1 MMATIAANH
10 FSFDVHQIQL
20 RPVNT
25 HLQTAISVRR
35 RRSLRQPF
43 SSLKAINRHVRF
55 FNSGNCP
62 CRLVRACGDA
72 EANTQNSVLPTTE
85 PSVSGLSNRGDNST
99 YLPLIIRTL
108 GLDNDLLDR
117 EQAVMALWKYALG
130 GKNYID
136 KIMQFHGCV
145 NLTVNLLRS
154 ESSQACEAAAGLLR
168 MISSVNSYR
177 DIVAGSGAIEETTAL
192 LRRPSLTSEVKEQSI
207 CMLWNLSADERHR
220 MKIANSPLL
229 PLLVKFLDDE
239 HIKTVESAGG
249 VLANLALSPSTHSIM
264 VEVGVI
270 PKMAKF
276 LTSDFDRTKVIGQ
289 APQGIKTM
297 LLEGLKRS
305 RVIRKEAKNVLLELA
320 KDDYYKILIVEEG
333 LVLVPLVGSAA
344 YASFKS
350 ALYSWPSLPD
360 GIEFRQIPRPSRFV
374 ASEALLGLN
383 GVDDIDKIDE
393 PKTEAI
399 EGQARQHL
407 LARIGA
413 IENDDEKKPQAGSST
428 SHHHTLLTWKDGA
441 ARLVLILGL
450 ADETAIARAADAIGG
465 ASVTERIRMAF
476 KEAGAVKH
484 LVRLLGHNNAAVRS
498 AAVNALEKLSISNAL
513 SETMKAQG
521 VTPALV
527 NMVKE
532 LKTTEGLMEKAL
544 TLLARIL
551 DPTKEMR
558 MKFYSAPV
566 SGSRKAAYS
575 SSDGASAS
583 SGNTREMT
591 NVLDSTLVAFL
602 VDILKSGFPTL
613 QAKAA
618 SILEFLTM
626 IGPGPETILATNIG
640 SVLRAIFE
648 QKLPEA
654 DTGADDDDQEPDY
667 ARLEDAG
674 LAISA
679 ASRLVTRL
687 LDYEHFRDTIDS
699 SQFTTLLRQILKSN
713 IPVHYKDWAAA
724 CLVKLNSISGPFE
737 NPITTEITLY
747 ETIPRLIEQIKT
759 SFLAEAQEAAVI
771 ELNRIISEDV
781 VGATRA
787 VAVQGGIFPLV
798 KLLEEGSDRAVEAAL
813 AVLYNLGMDSENH
826 PAILAAGAAP
836 ILRRIVL
843 LGRPQWMKA
852 LRLLR
857 NLPV

>member
-1 MMATIAANH
+1 MATIPANH
-10 FSFDVHQIQL
+10 FSFKVHQIQL
-20 RPVNT
+20 QPTNA
-25 HLQTAISVRR
+25 HLEKAISVRPR
-35 RRSLRQPF
+35 RNLRQPF
-43 SSLKAINRHVRF
+43 SCFNANNRHGRF
-55 FNSGNCP
+55 FIPGNCP
-62 CRLVRACGDA
+62 CRPIRACGDA
-72 EANTQNSVLPTTE
+72 EANTQNSVFSTTE
-85 PSVSGLSNRGDNST
+85 PSVSGLSNRGDNGT
-99 YLPLIIRTL
+99 YLPLLIRTL
-108 GLDNDLLDR
+108 GLDNDHLDR
-117 EQAVMALWKYALG
+117 EQAVIALWTYALG
-130 GKNYID
+130 GKHYID
-136 KIMQFHGCV
+136 KIMEFRGCV

-207 CMLWNLSADERHR
+207 CMLWNLSADETHR

-229 PLLVKFLDDE
+229 PLLMKFLDDE
-239 HIKTVESAGG
+239 DIKIVESAGG

-270 PKMAKF
+270 PKMSKF
-276 LTSDFDRTKVIGQ
+276 LTNEFDGTKVIGQ
-289 APQGIKTM
+289 GPQGIKTM
-297 LLEGLKRS
+297 LLEGLQRS

-344 YASFKS
+344 YASFKP

-360 GIEFRQIPRPSRFV
+360 GTEFRRIPRPSRFG

-383 GVDDIDKIDE
+383 VEDDSEKMDQSKID
-393 PKTEAI
+393 AI
-399 EGQARQHL
+399 EGQARQHF

-413 IENDDEKKPQAGSST
+413 MEIDDEKKPQAGCST
-428 SHHHTLLTWKDGA
+428 SHHHTLLTWKDGV

-450 ADETAIARAADAIGG
+450 ADETAIARAADAIAG
-465 ASVTERIRMAF
+465 ASVTEGIRVAF

-484 LVRLLGHNNAAVRS
+484 LVCLLDHNNTAVRS

-513 SETMKAQG
+513 CETMKAQG
-521 VTPALV
+521 VSPPLV

-532 LKTTEGLMEKAL
+532 LKKTEGRMEKTL

-551 DPTKEMR
+551 DPNKEMR
-558 MKFYSAPV
+558 MKFHDGPV
-566 SGSRKAAYS
+566 SGSRKATYS
-575 SSDGASAS
+575 CSDGASAS
-583 SGNTREMT
+583 SGNTGEIM
-591 NVLDSTLVAFL
+591 NVLDSTLVARL
-602 VDILKSGFPTL
+602 VDILKSGSPTL

-626 IGPGPETILATNIG
+626 IGPGLETIVATNIG
-640 SVLRAIFE
+640 SILRAVFE

-654 DTGADDDDQEPDY
+654 DTGADENDQEPDY

-699 SQFTTLLRQILKSN
+699 SQFTTLLLQILKSD
-713 IPVHYKDWAAA
+713 IPVHYKDWVAA

-737 NPITTEITLY
+737 NPITTEITLH

-759 SFLAEAQEAAVI
+759 SFSTEAQEAAVV

-781 VGATRA
+781 VGATQA

-798 KLLEEGSDRAVEAAL
+798 KLLEEGSDRAVEAGL
-813 AVLYNLGMDSENH
+813 AVLYNLSMDNENH
-826 PAILAAGAAP
+826 PAILAAGATP

-843 LGRPQWMKA
+843 SGRPQWMKA

>member
-1 MMATIAANH
+1 MATIPANH
-10 FSFDVHQIQL
+10 FSFKVHQIQL
-20 RPVNT
+20 QPTNA
-25 HLQTAISVRR
+25 HLDKGISVRR
-35 RRSLRQPF
+35 RRNLRQPF
-43 SSLKAINRHVRF
+43 SCSKANNRHVRF
-55 FNSGNCP
+55 FKPGNCP
-62 CRLVRACGDA
+62 CRPIRACGDA
-72 EANTQNSVLPTTE
+72 EANTQNSVFSTTE
-85 PSVSGLSNRGDNST
+85 PSVSGLSNRGDNGT
-99 YLPLIIRTL
+99 YLPLLIRTL

-117 EQAVMALWKYALG
+117 EQAV
-130 GKNYID
+130 
-136 KIMQFHGCV
+136 
-145 NLTVNLLRS
+145 
-154 ESSQACEAAAGLLR
+154 
-168 MISSVNSYR
+168 
-177 DIVAGSGAIEETTAL
+177 
-192 LRRPSLTSEVKEQSI
+192 KEQSI
-207 CMLWNLSADERHR
+207 CMLWNLSADEWHR

-229 PLLVKFLDDE
+229 PLLIKFLDDE
-239 HIKTVESAGG
+239 DIKIVESAGG

-270 PKMAKF
+270 PKMSKF
-276 LTSDFDRTKVIGQ
+276 LTNEFDGTKVIGQ
-289 APQGIKTM
+289 GPQGIKTM
-297 LLEGLKRS
+297 LLEGLQQS

-344 YASFKS
+344 YASFKP

-360 GIEFRQIPRPSRFV
+360 GTEFRRIPRPSRFG

-383 GVDDIDKIDE
+383 VEDDSHKIDQS
-393 PKTEAI
+393 KIDAI
-399 EGQARQHL
+399 DGQARQHF

-413 IENDDEKKPQAGSST
+413 IEIDDEKKPQVGCST
-428 SHHHTLLTWKDGA
+428 SHHHTLLTWKDGV

-450 ADETAIARAADAIGG
+450 ADETAIARAADAIAG

-484 LVRLLGHNNAAVRS
+484 LVRLLDHNNTAVRS
-498 AAVNALEKLSISNAL
+498 AAVNALEKLSVSNAL

-521 VTPALV
+521 VTPPLV

-532 LKTTEGLMEKAL
+532 LKKTEGLMEKFH
-544 TLLARIL
+544 
-551 DPTKEMR
+551 DG
-558 MKFYSAPV
+558 PV

-575 SSDGASAS
+575 SSGGASAS
-583 SGNTREMT
+583 SGNTGEMIPLEDL
-591 NVLDSTLVAFL
+591 VLRYCPIARL
-602 VDILKSGFPTL
+602 VDILKSGSPTL

-626 IGPGPETILATNIG
+626 IGPGLETIVATNIG
-640 SVLRAIFE
+640 FILRAIFE

-654 DTGADDDDQEPDY
+654 DTDADENDQEPDY

-699 SQFTTLLRQILKSN
+699 SRFTTLLRQILKSD
-713 IPVHYKDWAAA
+713 IPVHYKDWVAA

-737 NPITTEITLY
+737 NPITTEITLH

-759 SFLAEAQEAAVI
+759 SFSSKAQEAAVV

-781 VGATRA
+781 VGATQA

-798 KLLEEGSDRAVEAAL
+798 KLLEEGSDRAVEAGL
-813 AVLYNLGMDSENH
+813 AVLYNLSMDNENH

-843 LGRPQWMKA
+843 SGRPQWMKA